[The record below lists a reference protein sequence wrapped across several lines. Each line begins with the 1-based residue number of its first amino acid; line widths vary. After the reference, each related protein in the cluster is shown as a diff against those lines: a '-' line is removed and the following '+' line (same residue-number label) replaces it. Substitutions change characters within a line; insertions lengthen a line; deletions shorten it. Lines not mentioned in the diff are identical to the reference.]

1 MLFIYYSRSVDD
13 SRIRLCQVRVTAGEW
28 GHTTKRYPL
37 VTEISLAL
45 VLKLVALT
53 VIFYLFFGPAE
64 RMLVNGDV
72 VARHLLSP
80 GTGHQGGHP

>member
-1 MLFIYYSRSVDD
+1 MHD
-13 SRIRLCQVRVTAGEW
+13 SRVRPFQVRAAASGW
-28 GHTTKRYPL
+28 GHTTKRHPL

-53 VIFYLFFGPAE
+53 AIFYLFFGPAE
-64 RMLVNGDV
+64 RMLVNSDV

-80 GTGHQGGHP
+80 DAGNKGNHP

>member
-1 MLFIYYSRSVDD
+1 
-13 SRIRLCQVRVTAGEW
+13 
-28 GHTTKRYPL
+28 
-37 VTEISLAL
+37 

-53 VIFYLFFGPAE
+53 AIFYLFFGPAE

-80 GTGHQGGHP
+80 DAGNEGSHP

>member
-1 MLFIYYSRSVDD
+1 ML
-13 SRIRLCQVRVTAGEW
+13 
-28 GHTTKRYPL
+28 KRHPL
-37 VTEISLAL
+37 VSEISLAL

-64 RMLVNGDV
+64 RMLVNSDV

-80 GTGHQGGHP
+80 DTGQQGSHP